1 MFQNISEEVEEEINI
16 EEEKK
21 SKIKNIIKKSITKQN
36 IILAIISFMISMV
49 GFSQNIYP
57 FGLAMLAAACSRGIP
72 IGILALITT
81 IGTFCGFGLASGITY
96 IMTVIIFITMV
107 MIFKPKILGAE
118 EENEKLRLSKYLF
131 ASCIIV
137 QAVKLISSS
146 MLVYNVL
153 EAIMFSIVT
162 VLFYKIFVNSIGVVT
177 EYNQKKVFS
186 VEELIGVSLLV
197 AIAISAFGNLAIL
210 GLSIR
215 NILCIIIVLVLG
227 WKNGALVGG
236 TAGITI
242 GVVLGIIGLN
252 EPLMIA
258 SFALSGMVAGILNRF
273 GKIGVI
279 IGFIIGNAILTY
291 ISNGNITAI
300 IHLREIMIASIAL
313 LLIPKTIE
321 INIDDIMGKK
331 RYLPVAKER
340 ILEAHK
346 DTIYKLNSVSE
357 TISEI
362 AKTYDDKDNEPIE
375 TREEFEK
382 ENEEMFK
389 SDLIINISNL
399 TENALYEDIVNENNK
414 ILSDIYKTLSKKDEI
429 NQQDMLDI
437 FERHNNYIIGL
448 EENQELKNDM
458 EALIKTINYTY
469 KISKLN
475 FLWKQKLNEN
485 RKNVSNELNG
495 VSRVISTMAD
505 NMNEKTA
512 DKIKKQEEEIKNII
526 EQKNIKI
533 TDIAIKNNKNGKHI
547 IKLFL
552 PKQFEGNDK
561 IIETILSKTYNQQ
574 IVIQKREEID
584 ETTILKTYQTEDI
597 YSVQVGI
604 AKTTKNN
611 SKVSGDSYIK
621 TKLSDGK
628 YLLAISDGMGSGE
641 NAKRSSN
648 IAIKMLEK
656 LLKDGFD
663 KDASLSLINS
673 TMVLNADEDMYST
686 LDVAILD
693 LYEGTI
699 ECIKNGAC
707 PTYIKSNGN
716 VEQIQSITLPAGIL
730 NEIDLIV
737 YEKDLQNGDI
747 IIMCSDGITDSKLDT
762 TQKGAWLKQLLEKMK
777 TDNVQKMADI
787 ILGEAIDNGMGIA
800 KDDMTIIIAK
810 INKK

>member
-1 MFQNISEEVEEEINI
+1 MFQNISEEVEEIDI
-16 EEEKK
+16 EDEKT
-21 SKIKNIIKKSITKQN
+21 SQIKNILKKTLTKQN
-36 IILAIISFMISMV
+36 IILGIIAFLVSMV
-49 GFSQNIYP
+49 GFSPHIFP
-57 FGLAMLAAACSRGIP
+57 FGLAILAATCSIGIP
-72 IGILALITT
+72 IGMLALITT
-81 IGTFCGFGLASGITY
+81 IGTFCGFGLASTVTY
-96 IMTVIIFITMV
+96 IMNVIIFVTMI
-107 MIFKPKILGAE
+107 MIFKPKMLQV

-131 ASCIIV
+131 FSCIIV
-137 QAVKLISSS
+137 QAVRLLSSN

-153 EAIMFSIVT
+153 ESIMFSIVT
-162 VLFYKIFVNSIGVVT
+162 VLFYKIFVNSIGVII
-177 EYNQKKVFS
+177 EYNKKKVFS
-186 VEELIGVSLLV
+186 VEELIGVSLLA
-197 AIAISAFGNLAIL
+197 AIAISAFGNIAIL
-210 GLSIR
+210 GLSLR

-242 GVVLGIIGLN
+242 GVVLGMIGLN

-279 IGFIIGNAILTY
+279 LGFIIGNAILTY

-313 LLIPKTIE
+313 LLIPRTIE

-331 RYLPVAKER
+331 RYLPVAKEK

-357 TISEI
+357 AISEI
-362 AKTYDDKDNEPIE
+362 AKTYDTKENEIIE
-375 TREEFEK
+375 TRERFEK

-389 SDLIINISNL
+389 DNLIINISNL
-399 TENALYEDIVNENNK
+399 TENALYEDLVNENNE
-414 ILSDIYKTLSKKDEI
+414 ILSDIYVILSKKEEI

-437 FERHNNYIIGL
+437 FEKHNNYIIGL
-448 EENQELKNDM
+448 EENKELKKDM
-458 EALIKTINYTY
+458 EVLIKAINYTY

-475 FLWKQKLNEN
+475 FLWKQKLNES

-495 VSRVISTMAD
+495 VSKVISTMAED
-505 NMNEKTA
+505 MNEKTE
-512 DKIKKQEEEIKNII
+512 DRIKKQEEEIKKIL

-533 TDIAIKNNKNGKHI
+533 KDIAIKNKENGKNI
-547 IKLFL
+547 VQIFV
-552 PKQFEGNDK
+552 PNEFEGNDK
-561 IIETILSKTYNQQ
+561 MIETILSKTYNQK
-574 IVIQKREEID
+574 IVMQKRQEID
-584 ETTILKTYQTEDI
+584 DTTVLKTFQTKDLYTI
-597 YSVQVGI
+597 QVGI

-611 SKVSGDSYIK
+611 SKVSGDSYLK

-641 NAKRSSN
+641 SAKKSSK

-673 TMVLNADEDMYST
+673 TMVLNSNEDMYST
-686 LDVAILD
+686 LDITILD
-693 LYEGTI
+693 LYDGTI

-707 PTYIKSNGN
+707 PTYIKTQDI
-716 VEQIQSITLPAGIL
+716 VEQIQSIALPAGIL
-730 NEIDLIV
+730 NEIDLVV

-747 IIMCSDGITDSKLDT
+747 IVMCSDGILESKTDDKE
-762 TQKGAWLKQLLEKMK
+762 KGIWLKQLLEKMK
-777 TDNVQKMADI
+777 TDNIQKIADI

-800 KDDMTIIIAK
+800 KDDMTVIVSK
-810 INKK
+810 LNML